1 MPSPRKI
8 KKSHARSLL
17 SQPGFELY
25 EDDVGHANGGGDIE
39 IYTDANARVPVL
51 DESEDNPFVGAKQS
65 QRRRGRK
72 RGRQSEADAEMEER
86 VRREEGVVYVL

>member
-25 EDDVGHANGGGDIE
+25 EDDAGHANGGGDIE

-51 DESEDNPFVGAKQS
+51 DESEDNPFVGAKQP
-65 QRRRGRK
+65 QRRRQRK
-72 RGRQSEADAEMEER
+72 RQSEADAEMEER